1 MFDQCELNAAVF
13 DEAWL
18 AKATLMASQAAG
30 ATFVDARMS
39 GLRTMKGT
47 DLSRARL
54 DRAQMDGASLQDS
67 CLAQATLREARLD
80 RGLLKNCDL
89 TGSDAWHL
97 VARAA
102 NFVGRDRKSTRLN
115 SSH

>member
-1 MFDQCELNAAVF
+1 MP
-13 DEAWL
+13 
-18 AKATLMASQAAG
+18 
-30 ATFVDARMS
+30 
-39 GLRTMKGT
+39 GLRTLKDT

-102 NFVGRDRKSTRLN
+102 NFVGSRVARASWRGANLMQSGSEEHTSDLQSLMRL
-115 SSH
+115 SYAVFCLKKKKPY